1 MKHLVLSQASL
12 AAMIAA
18 RPVAVMGSVRA
29 DAGGGDVVQLMKDV
43 KAQLDRVTGEVNKT
57 AESAMQEAKKAGE
70 VSSETKKSVD
80 ELLSTQGTLKHAFD
94 KLEKRIED
102 LDSANLDIEQR
113 LGGRRPG
120 GDNARQSL
128 GSAIANQEGVKGFVK
143 GTMTF
148 TVQNA
153 ITSGSASA
161 GTLKVPQRDTE
172 IVGLPRR
179 QFFVRD
185 LLSRNTTT
193 TDLIQYA
200 KLKTR
205 ALNAGVVA
213 ETALKPESNLEWELA
228 EAPVRTIAHWIHV
241 ARQTMDDVPQLQG
254 EIDNELVYGLDL
266 AEEDQI
272 LSGDGV
278 GQNLSGLITNATAY
292 GGTYEP
298 ASATRIDRL
307 RFSLLEASLA
317 GYPADGMVL
326 NEIDWALIET
336 SKDSEGRYIFANPL
350 QLAGPVLWGRPVV
363 PTTEIE
369 ADNFLTGA
377 FKVAA
382 TIYDRMDTEVLIS
395 SEDRDNFV
403 KNMLTVRAEKR
414 LALAIKRAAALI
426 YGQFTVIP

>member
-1 MKHLVLSQASL
+1 M
-12 AAMIAA
+12 
-18 RPVAVMGSVRA
+18 
-29 DAGGGDVVQLMKDV
+29 
-43 KAQLDRVTGEVNKT
+43 
-57 AESAMQEAKKAGE
+57 
-70 VSSETKKSVD
+70 
-80 ELLSTQGTLKHAFD
+80 
-94 KLEKRIED
+94 
-102 LDSANLDIEQR
+102 
-113 LGGRRPG
+113 
-120 GDNARQSL
+120 
-128 GSAIANQEGVKGFVK
+128 
-143 GTMTF
+143 
-148 TVQNA
+148 
-153 ITSGSASA
+153 
-161 GTLKVPQRDTE
+161 PQRDPE

-185 LLSRNTTT
+185 LLSRNTTP

-200 KLKTR
+200 KLRLR
-205 ALNAGVVA
+205 ALNAAVVA
-213 ETALKPESNLEWELA
+213 EGALKPESNLEWELA

-241 ARQTMDDVPQLQG
+241 ARQTMDDIPQLQG

-278 GQNLSGLITNATAY
+278 GQNLSGLITNASAY

-298 ASATRIDRL
+298 SGSSRIDRL

-369 ADNFLTGA
+369 DGNFLTGA

-414 LALAIKRAAALI
+414 LALAIKRAQALI
-426 YGQFTVIP
+426 YGQFAAA